1 MDIFTENTG
10 LQKLDQGFQAR
21 SKRAVIR
28 TQAAL
33 SLVTAPGPA
42 AVAPGETWP

>member
-1 MDIFTENTG
+1 MGIVTENIG

-21 SKRAVIR
+21 SKRAVIG

-42 AVAPGETWP
+42 AAAPAETWL